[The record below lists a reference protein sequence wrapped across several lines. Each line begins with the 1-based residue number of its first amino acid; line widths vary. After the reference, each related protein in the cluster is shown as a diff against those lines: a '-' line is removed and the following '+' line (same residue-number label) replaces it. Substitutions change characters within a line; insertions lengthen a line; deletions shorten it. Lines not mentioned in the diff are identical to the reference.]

1 VSMKKWTMG
10 LLAVCSLLLLAGDY
24 NEERLIN
31 DFDKLFKLETIDY
44 EGNKMMLVAVNE
56 ASITEYGDLL
66 KQYHLYLAMINQL
79 AETHKTSDSL
89 KNLAPA
95 DAETAMMTRLRANP
109 LLKKELLPL
118 MARYLQANGH
128 SVSMAMEP
136 RPTYDMKELLPVA
149 ARFFYPHLV
158 GGKFALHIC
167 VGFNGLDTLNPAPP
181 ATLAAFSFQA
191 IMSDR
196 PEFIEFI
203 RYIKKARAEKEDQDI
218 QAFQKEIWEWLEKN
232 PKLKSLL
239 SEEYEKRKDILPFM
253 LVAGE

>member
-1 VSMKKWTMG
+1 MKKWTMG

-24 NEERLIN
+24 NEGRIID
-31 DFDKLFKLETIDY
+31 DFDKLFKLETSEY
-44 EGNKMMLVAVNE
+44 KGNKMLLVAVNE
-56 ASITEYGDLL
+56 ASVTEYGDLL

-79 AETHKTSDSL
+79 AGTYKIVDSL
-89 KNLAPA
+89 KNLAPSE
-95 DAETAMMTRLRANP
+95 AEATLLTQLRADP
-109 LLKKELLPL
+109 FLKKELLPL
-118 MARYLQANGH
+118 MARYLQAKGH
-128 SVSMAMEP
+128 SVSMAIEP

-149 ARFFYPHLV
+149 ARFFYPHMV

-181 ATLAAFSFQA
+181 AALAAFSFQA

-218 QAFQKEIWEWLEKN
+218 QALQKEIWEWLEKN

-239 SEEYEKRKDILPFM
+239 SDEYEKRKDNLPFL
-253 LVAGE
+253 LVVSE